1 MDPIRNQTT
10 SAQLDKLFNAMN
22 LIRVLDPDTPGQ
34 VVVAFLYV
42 ASHNRCHKQAM
53 EQALQ
58 MSVSSGSR
66 CCDYLSMWHRLKK
79 PGLDLVKK
87 VPDPSNRRRL
97 ELHLT
102 RKGELLA
109 QQLKEVICDS

>member
-1 MDPIRNQTT
+1 
-10 SAQLDKLFNAMN
+10 MN

-42 ASHNRCHKQAM
+42 ASHNRCHKQAL

-58 MSVSSGSR
+58 LSTASASR
-66 CCDYLSMWHRLKK
+66 ITDYLSPQHRLGK
-79 PGLDLVKK
+79 PGLDLVTK
-87 VPDPSNRRRL
+87 VRDPGDARRL

-109 QQLKEVICDS
+109 DQLKESLYGT

>member
-1 MDPIRNQTT
+1 
-10 SAQLDKLFNAMN
+10 MN
-22 LIRVLDPDTPGQ
+22 LIRVLDPDAPSQ

-42 ASHNRCHKQAM
+42 ASHNRCHKQAL

-58 MSVSSGSR
+58 LSTAAASR
-66 CCDYLSMWHRLKK
+66 ITDHLSAQHWLKK
-79 PGLDLVKK
+79 PGLDLVQK
-87 VPDPSNRRRL
+87 VRDPSNGRRL

-109 QQLKEVICDS
+109 QQLKEVIYDS